1 MAWTKVRDTLH
12 EVLAEF
18 DTDGNNSVSVMSSL
32 WLLFNTDIQ
41 NRPDLMRRSRVLC
54 KQIEEEKAEVK
65 GGK

>member
-32 WLLFNTDIQ
+32 WLLFNYGYSKS
-41 NRPDLMRRSRVLC
+41 P
-54 KQIEEEKAEVK
+54 
-65 GGK
+65 